1 MNDND
6 YLLDDKKH
14 IVSIRLNN
22 FDRVAVRTTA
32 ARLFVRESELYR
44 FAVYHLLHR
53 LHKLHDDTCVGSD
66 LLPLFLEFK
75 DEINSQ
81 LGLNKHQMFKIF
93 NSRTPDP
100 NKFVAMADIEL
111 LLLPLHAVRQ
121 RLQQMPD
128 AADQRQTDTYAWLFA
143 YLRDKYQFRESE
155 FHGSQLTSLEPDD
168 GAAD

>member
-22 FDRVAVRTTA
+22 FDRIAVRSTA

-81 LGLNKHQMFKIF
+81 LGLNKHQLFKIF

-128 AADQRQTDTYAWLFA
+128 AAAQRQPDTYAWLFA
-143 YLRDKYQFRESE
+143 YLREKYHFRDGEIPAPRPVE
-155 FHGSQLTSLEPDD
+155 VDPDD
-168 GAAD
+168 GAVD